1 MRLPFLLVVIAEVF
15 DRQTACHA
23 FSLFR
28 VLSRHRRTGWRPC
41 LSSSLGVLSASSAA
55 PTEES
60 TMDQQD
66 PGRAQKKKPLTPK
79 EILERQRKRQGLT
92 GGDDDDVYPKLFE
105 DDLLNNIQQI
115 LLTLEKRVKEGP
127 GSLTQ
132 LDVEEFVT
140 ISQSVM
146 TEMKEKEYSRLRDAD
161 AASTTSHSSTM
172 TANPQ
177 AVSSTTTV
185 EAAPVVPDVA
195 SQVEILKSKELT
207 ESEDLED
214 GPAYSA
220 AGGNGSLAKGTVNTY
235 IIPNMDEM
243 SPEEYQ
249 KALQESITARQ
260 KQRIASGQQ
269 YGNRAT
275 WDYLNNLSGDSGV
288 LKATKSEGQD

>member
-1 MRLPFLLVVIAEVF
+1 
-15 DRQTACHA
+15 
-23 FSLFR
+23 
-28 VLSRHRRTGWRPC
+28 
-41 LSSSLGVLSASSAA
+41 
-55 PTEES
+55 
-60 TMDQQD
+60 MDQQD
-66 PGRAQKKKPLTPK
+66 PGRSQQKKPLTPK
-79 EILERQRKRQGLT
+79 EILERQRKRQGLA
-92 GGDDDDVYPKLFE
+92 GGDDNDDAYPKLFE
-105 DDLLNNIQQI
+105 DHLLNNMQQI

-127 GSLTQ
+127 GLLT
-132 LDVEEFVT
+132 LFDVEEFVT

-161 AASTTSHSSTM
+161 APSTTSHSSTM

-177 AVSSTTTV
+177 AVSSTTTI
-185 EAAPVVPDVA
+185 EAAPVVPDVD

-288 LKATKSEGQD
+288 LKATKSEDQD

>member
-1 MRLPFLLVVIAEVF
+1 
-15 DRQTACHA
+15 
-23 FSLFR
+23 
-28 VLSRHRRTGWRPC
+28 
-41 LSSSLGVLSASSAA
+41 
-55 PTEES
+55 
-60 TMDQQD
+60 MDQQD